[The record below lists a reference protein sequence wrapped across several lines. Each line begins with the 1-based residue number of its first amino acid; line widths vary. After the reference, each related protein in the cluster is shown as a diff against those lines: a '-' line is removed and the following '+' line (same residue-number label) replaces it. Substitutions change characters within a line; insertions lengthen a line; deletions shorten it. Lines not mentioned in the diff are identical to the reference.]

1 MIETA
6 IQKGNIVYV
15 YGNGNRQLFSK
26 CGELYGYSSSSVSV
40 KKGSIVY
47 TYNERGSQIGSHT
60 AK

>member
-26 CGELYGYSSSSVSV
+26 CGELYGYIKGDSRL
-40 KKGSIVY
+40 KKSPTNGSAMA
-47 TYNERGSQIGSHT
+47 GL
-60 AK
+60 